1 MNEES
6 KNGGSKAVKNYYQG
20 IYLTETV
27 MGNPN
32 GDFIDNSP
40 RNFDGKVFT
49 TDKCIKYN
57 VRKYIHDEKE
67 NIVLNNEGQITDI
80 DNFVFFY
87 PRKDESNEAVAE
99 AGFLTKESII
109 KKYLGI
115 PKDKEAL
122 DEIFKNY
129 VLNKCPDVRMF
140 GGTFSLKN
148 TVFEKGGQN
157 VNKQIYGP
165 IQLSYGLDINDA
177 QIKRL
182 QIGAPFSS
190 TQDGDQTTIGSEAV
204 VDDAIISYDI
214 TINPNNYPGLL
225 RVSDLELLKTALW
238 YGTNIRKSTSKKT
251 DSKLLILIKFKNTRS
266 DDRVT
271 ALNIGELKELIKIE
285 NKDDRKRFKDPE
297 KKIKIDTTALTSK
310 LKDYTDYIEEIEIYR
325 DETEVEIKMQIEG
338 LDANKIKEYC
348 PINLLSKNSNES

>member
-6 KNGGSKAVKNYYQG
+6 KNRGSEAVKNYYQG

-57 VRKYIHDEKE
+57 VRRHICETIERIEKDSDGK
-67 NIVLNNEGQITDI
+67 IKSL

-87 PRKDESNEAVAE
+87 PRVGKY
-99 AGFLTKESII
+99 TKENKE
-109 KKYLGI
+109 KKLQEYRLEDAKFLE
-115 PKDKEAL
+115 KD
-122 DEIFKNY
+122 DIFEIFFN
-129 VLNKCPDVRMF
+129 NKFGDLIDNCPDVRMF
-140 GGTFSLKN
+140 GGTFSFKN
-148 TVFEKGGQN
+148 E
-157 VNKQIYGP
+157 NKQIYGP
-165 IQLSYGLDINDA
+165 IQLSYGIDINDA

-182 QIGAPFSS
+182 QIGAPFA
-190 TQDGDQTTIGSEAV
+190 TQSGQQTTTGSEAV

-214 TINPNNYPGLL
+214 TINPNNY
-225 RVSDLELLKTALW
+225 SELLKENDLKLFKTALW
-238 YGTNIRKSTSKKT
+238 HGTNLRKSTSKKT

-266 DDRVT
+266 DDKVT

-297 KKIKIDTTALTSK
+297 KKIKIDTTALTEK
-310 LKDYTDYIEEIEIYR
+310 LKEYRDYIDEIVIYR
-325 DETEVEIKMQIEG
+325 DENEVEIKMQIEG
-338 LDANKIKEYC
+338 LDANKIKEYR